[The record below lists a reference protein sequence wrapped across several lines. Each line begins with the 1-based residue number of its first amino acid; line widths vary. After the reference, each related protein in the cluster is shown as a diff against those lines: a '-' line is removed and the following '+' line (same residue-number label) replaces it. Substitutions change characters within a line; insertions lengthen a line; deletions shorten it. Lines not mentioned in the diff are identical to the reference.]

1 MDAWD
6 GCIVAMKSSNKGEF
20 LLSFENLYAYNLLAN
35 VLVPFMDSIFDLLRT
50 IQQDSNRTEA
60 LLRSACG
67 VIGYVQRARLSR
79 IRLTSLVILPMPSPT
94 ATSGS
99 TSVTTSLPRWRGRL
113 ARTRTSAAELAI
125 PPAGHVS
132 RSSVKLVSSRTV
144 TSPHNIT
151 STHLYELLHIQYI
164 LSLIIT
170 LQAATQAS
178 WPEHPNPL
186 PILPATWG
194 WSMIFL

>member
-1 MDAWD
+1 
-6 GCIVAMKSSNKGEF
+6 V
-20 LLSFENLYAYNLLAN
+20 SFFHHLKTLYTYNSLAN

-67 VIGYVQRARLSR
+67 VIGYVQSARLSR

-99 TSVTTSLPRWRGRL
+99 TSVMTSLPRWRGRL
-113 ARTRTSAAELAI
+113 AQTRISAAELAI
-125 PPAGHVS
+125 LPAGHVN
-132 RSSVKLVSSRTV
+132 RLSVKLVSSRTV
-144 TSPHNIT
+144 TSPHNID
-151 STHLYELLHIQYI
+151 STHLYELLHTQYI
-164 LSLIIT
+164 LSLITT
-170 LQAATQAS
+170 LQAATRAS
-178 WPEHPNPL
+178 WPEHPNSL